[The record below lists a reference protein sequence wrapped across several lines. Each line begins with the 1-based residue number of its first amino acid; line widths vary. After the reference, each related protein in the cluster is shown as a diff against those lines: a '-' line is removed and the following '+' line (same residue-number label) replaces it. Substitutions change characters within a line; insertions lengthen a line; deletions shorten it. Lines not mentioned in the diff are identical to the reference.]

1 VRADGSLYVKD
12 GETEI
17 QGSIHKVGAAV
28 QKAEA
33 CNGWTYWHYEEKTGL
48 KPIDFLR
55 DKIRK
60 SMAG

>member
-1 VRADGSLYVKD
+1 MKD
-12 GETEI
+12 GEHEI

-28 QKAEA
+28 QQAQA
-33 CNGWTYWHYEEKTGL
+33 CNGWTYWHYEEKTGR

-60 SMAG
+60 EMVG